1 VSMLATPFIIMHSN
15 ALVLKIISSEW
26 MQQSLSLTQSA
37 AKTLGIKDHVIV
49 CGYGRSGQNLCAM
62 LAGENIKSIAV
73 DLDPDLIEVTGKKA
87 MFGDATRAATLHAL
101 GVARARAL
109 VITFIETSAAIRI
122 LALMREHAPK
132 VPVIVRTRDDKDIE
146 TLRAAG
152 ASEVVPD
159 ALEGSLMLAS
169 HALAMVGVP
178 MRRVIR
184 IVQDQRSARYAL
196 LRNYYDEDEDGHH

>member
-1 VSMLATPFIIMHSN
+1 
-15 ALVLKIISSEW
+15 
-26 MQQSLSLTQSA
+26 
-37 AKTLGIKDHVIV
+37 
-49 CGYGRSGQNLCAM
+49 
-62 LAGENIKSIAV
+62 
-73 DLDPDLIEVTGKKA
+73 
-87 MFGDATRAATLHAL
+87 
-101 GVARARAL
+101 
-109 VITFIETSAAIRI
+109 
-122 LALMREHAPK
+122 MREHAPK